1 MASIRPVPYD
11 TIMAVQIFPFL
22 AGRVETHHPAR
33 IVVPQRRRQ
42 VPRSVG
48 RESFFPAD
56 SYRTRT
62 TTRAFRQD
70 GKPIAA
76 LLRK

>member
-48 RESFFPAD
+48 RESFSP
-56 SYRTRT
+56 
-62 TTRAFRQD
+62 
-70 GKPIAA
+70 PILIA
-76 LLRK
+76 LAQQPVRFARMANQLPPF